1 MSKIAKKKLLQI
13 EMRSQTPIYTP
24 ALTEYV
30 QTRGEQKMKYLIHW
44 SVSSVLLIL
53 FFAACGGGGTPA
65 PSETTQGAKDVQIT
79 ENEYTITSSVS
90 TFTAGTPY
98 HFVVKNAGNATH
110 EFMIMPKD
118 EGSMGS
124 MPMDHMDSIALAK
137 TVNINAGETKTV
149 DYTFPDS
156 TKGSHPQF
164 VCYVGGHHDKGMKL
178 DVNVS

>member
-1 MSKIAKKKLLQI
+1 
-13 EMRSQTPIYTP
+13 
-24 ALTEYV
+24 
-30 QTRGEQKMKYLIHW
+30 MKHLIHW

-53 FFAACGGGGTPA
+53 FLAACGGGGT
-65 PSETTQGAKDVQIT
+65 TQGAKEVQIT
-79 ENEYTITSSVS
+79 ENEYTITSSAS

-124 MPMDHMDSIALAK
+124 MPMDRMDSIALAK
-137 TVNINAGETKTV
+137 TGDINPGETKTV

-156 TKGSHPQF
+156 TKGSHPRF
-164 VCYVGGHHDKGMKL
+164 VCYLQGHYDAGMKL
-178 DVNVS
+178 NVNVNQ

>member
-1 MSKIAKKKLLQI
+1 MKRLL
-13 EMRSQTPIYTP
+13 
-24 ALTEYV
+24 L
-30 QTRGEQKMKYLIHW
+30 L

-53 FFAACGGGGTPA
+53 FLVGCGESA
-65 PSETTQGAKDVQIT
+65 TTSGVQHVEVT

-98 HFVVKNAGNATH
+98 HFVVKNAGSATH

-124 MPMDHMDSIALAK
+124 MSMDHMDSIALAK
-137 TVNINAGETKTV
+137 TGDINPGETKTI

-156 TKGSHPQF
+156 TKGTHPQF
-164 VCYVGGHHDKGMKL
+164 VCYLQGHHDAGMKL
-178 DVNVS
+178 NVSVS

>member
-1 MSKIAKKKLLQI
+1 
-13 EMRSQTPIYTP
+13 
-24 ALTEYV
+24 
-30 QTRGEQKMKYLIHW
+30 MKHLIHW

-53 FFAACGGGGTPA
+53 FLAACGGAGTTA
-65 PSETTQGAKDVQIT
+65 SSGTTQGANEVQIT

-118 EGSMGS
+118 EGSMGTMS
-124 MPMDHMDSIALAK
+124 MDHMDGLALA
-137 TVNINAGETKTV
+137 NANDINAGETKTI
-149 DYTFPDS
+149 DYTFPNS

-164 VCYVGGHHDKGMKL
+164 VCYTGDHYDKGMKL
-178 DVNVS
+178 NVNVS

>member
-1 MSKIAKKKLLQI
+1 MKRLLF
-13 EMRSQTPIYTP
+13 
-24 ALTEYV
+24 L
-30 QTRGEQKMKYLIHW
+30 
-44 SVSSVLLIL
+44 SVSSILLIL
-53 FFAACGGGGTPA
+53 FLAACGGSATPSGSSTTTSGSSTTTSGGMTMP
-65 PSETTQGAKDVQIT
+65 GVQHVEIT

-118 EGSMGS
+118 EGSMGNMS
-124 MPMDHMDSIALAK
+124 MDHMDGIALAK
-137 TVNINAGETKTV
+137 TGDINAGETKTI

-156 TKGSHPQF
+156 IKGSHPQL
-164 VCYVGGHHDKGMKL
+164 VCYIGGHYDKGMKL